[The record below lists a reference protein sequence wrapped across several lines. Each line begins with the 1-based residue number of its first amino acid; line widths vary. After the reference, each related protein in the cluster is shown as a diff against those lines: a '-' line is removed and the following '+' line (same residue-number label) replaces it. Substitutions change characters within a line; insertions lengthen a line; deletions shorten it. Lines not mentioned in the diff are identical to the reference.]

1 MLPMFLLMLLLKIQN
16 KSNLK
21 EKIMKRSLLFAVIAL
36 LSGSALEA
44 AEVYTG
50 KYTTGGT
57 TYTATSTKSQAD
69 ANAKA
74 KALAGN

>member
-1 MLPMFLLMLLLKIQN
+1 MK
-16 KSNLK
+16 KSLA
-21 EKIMKRSLLFAVIAL
+21 FVIVAL
-36 LSGSALEA
+36 LSVGALEA

-57 TYTATSTKSQAD
+57 TYTATSSVSQAD

-74 KALAGN
+74 KALAGK

>member
-1 MLPMFLLMLLLKIQN
+1 
-16 KSNLK
+16 
-21 EKIMKRSLLFAVIAL
+21 MKRSLLFAVIAL